1 MPGDDKQHMLT
12 PVHCHSRAQ
21 LADNAERTEA
31 PESSTARN
39 AGRGG
44 GIAKYRSTLPALLL
58 SAALALPTAAATG
71 SDTAA
76 DCRAGI
82 AKTEPD
88 ATGGAE
94 TDTAPA
100 SISEKSSWEPT
111 PFSASYEV
119 DYDGIPFTATGTRSL
134 EADPDGTLH
143 FSSRV
148 RTWLLKLKEEATMQ
162 LTDAGALR
170 PLDYAYRMRGI
181 IRRTR
186 YLEFDWA
193 HGTVYRTGDKSRS
206 APLEAPAFDPVS
218 WQLALQRDL
227 ARGAST
233 PGTLLCYP
241 IADGGEVKVYEII
254 VRGPEQLELATGTEQ
269 TVYLERL
276 HDPED
281 APRSTR
287 VWLAPARDWLLVKL
301 EVVDDDGRMLQLSL
315 KP

>member
-1 MPGDDKQHMLT
+1 MQSSVD
-12 PVHCHSRAQ
+12 CHSHAQ
-21 LADNAERTEA
+21 VAGIAEPTAA
-31 PESSTARN
+31 PESSAARN
-39 AGRGG
+39 ARRGG
-44 GIAKYRSTLPALLL
+44 GIARPSRTLPALLL
-58 SAALALPTAAATG
+58 GAALALPTAAAAD

-76 DCRAGI
+76 NCHVGVAKPGTDAIVSADAG
-82 AKTEPD
+82 A
-88 ATGGAE
+88 
-94 TDTAPA
+94 APA
-100 SISEKSSWEPT
+100 PISEDNSWEPT

-119 DYDGIPFTATGTRSL
+119 NYDGIPFSATGTRSL
-134 EADPDGTLH
+134 EADTDGTLH

-181 IRRTR
+181 VRRTR

-227 ARGAST
+227 ARGASA

-254 VRGPEQLELATGTEQ
+254 VRGSEQLELATGTEQ
-269 TVYLERL
+269 TVFLERL